1 MFYRHRSG
9 STLILLLALACT
21 LTPPV
26 HAQIKGPIEAT
37 VGDSQIKMEYGN
49 NANAP
54 KADEVVINKG
64 DYQPTGM
71 EWIDSQWSWITWWEA
86 NKHHYLKPANAKPLD
101 TISKQQAQNAL
112 TKVLAQS
119 KDVNLLSAATLALGR
134 MQINEAV
141 PQIKANL
148 QHESMYV
155 KRAAWLALALI
166 GDESAIQTFHE
177 AFTQPQPKT
186 PKKTAKTNTFQLD
199 FDQASAWIIGIGL
212 MHQTDPQLLNL
223 LTKFAI
229 NDQESV
235 TQATGMTLHPL
246 EALQLARL
254 AMWAIRMHNPPGVNQ
269 LALRQLKRTIDP
281 FIFDQAI
288 QMLASRP
295 DESLV
300 LNLFTPIY
308 HNRPAQWR
316 EVPKALGVVLNQ
328 WPGPSVLDQDI
339 AAMRTSVAVAYD
351 HLAIAQNA
359 RLTKLAKRNLARTYN
374 DVSLPR
380 RPGNRNQP
388 TEPTLKRLFKYD
400 NWLNQGS
407 DYDLPTQDTVGYA
420 LRFGLIPLGKLGDS
434 DLDRNEQPE
443 DAKLLCDI
451 LLGSYARSSMSVINP
466 NPVQVANPL
475 NDPSRGF
482 AAVAMGLYLRRLP
495 ADNRN
500 IRNDQLRSQVRYMLR
515 LLGRIAADAEEPSNL
530 RAACLLGLGLSQSQ
544 TANATIMDVLGQM
557 QSADPLVASFATL
570 ALGMLG
576 DSKSFELAK
585 KAFEKTADKPD
596 LQRISQTGFN
606 QSYSNAALISQVAII
621 DGIACM
627 SNPKAN
633 MLLYPRLMDH
643 PITSRRMI
651 HAFKFAG
658 ITDTPVLPSLLKLL
672 ENPGKDARIT
682 TFSAW
687 AIGELFDP
695 NPIPVMTEKLLR
707 NRNLTLLEPTLLK
720 EVTCSCPSKGANDKP
735 ITVFRLEQLYLQE
748 VNPLLFKQIIRSP
761 RG

>member
-1 MFYRHRSG
+1 MRLNNRHVLLMG
-9 STLILLLALACT
+9 LIICVAHSQQAI
-21 LTPPV
+21 
-26 HAQIKGPIEAT
+26 AQLKGPIEAT

-64 DYQPTGM
+64 NYQPTGM

-86 NKHHYLKPANAKPLD
+86 SKHQYLKPANTKPID
-101 TISKQQAQNAL
+101 TISKQQAQVAL
-112 TKVLAQS
+112 LKVLAQS
-119 KDVNLLSAATLALGR
+119 NDVNLLSAATLALGR

-141 PQIKANL
+141 PQIKVKLN
-148 QHESMYV
+148 HESLHV

-166 GDESAIQTFHE
+166 GDEPAIQTFHD
-177 AFTQPQPKT
+177 AIVQPVE
-186 PKKTAKTNTFQLD
+186 KKSKNATKTNLFQLD

-212 MHQTDPQLLNL
+212 MRQTDPVLLNL
-223 LTKFAI
+223 LGKIAL
-229 NDQESV
+229 NDQEAV
-235 TQATGMTLHPL
+235 TQATGMTLQPL

-254 AMWAIRMHNPPGVNQ
+254 AMWAIRIHNPPGINQ
-269 LALRQLKRTIDP
+269 LALRQLKQTVDP
-281 FIFDQAI
+281 FIFNEAI

-300 LNLFTPIY
+300 LNMFTPIY

-316 EVPKALGVVLNQ
+316 EVPKALSVVLNQ

-359 RLTKLAKRNLARTYN
+359 RLAKLAKRNLARSYN
-374 DVSLPR
+374 DVSLTS
-380 RPGNRNQP
+380 RPINRSQP
-388 TEPTLKRLFKYD
+388 TETIPKRLYKYD
-400 NWLNQGS
+400 NWLNHGS
-407 DYDLPTQDTVGYA
+407 DFDLPAQDTVGYA
-420 LRFGLIPLGKLGDS
+420 LRFGLIPLGKLGDL
-434 DLDRNEQPE
+434 DLDRNDEPE
-443 DAKLLCDI
+443 DANLLCDI
-451 LLGSYARSSMSVINP
+451 LLGSYARGSLSVINP
-466 NPVQVANPL
+466 NPTQVVNPL

-495 ADNRN
+495 ADSRN
-500 IRNDQLRSQVRYMLR
+500 IRNDNLRSQVRYMLR
-515 LLGRIAADAEEPSNL
+515 LLRRIAADAEEPSNL

-544 TANATIMDVLGQM
+544 SVNTTIMDVLGQM

-585 KAFEKTADKPD
+585 KALEKTADKPD

-606 QSYSNAALISQVAII
+606 QSYSTAALISQVAII
-621 DGIACM
+621 DGLACM
-627 SNPKAN
+627 ANPKAN
-633 MLLYPRLMDH
+633 VLLYPRLMDH
-643 PITSRRMI
+643 PITSERMI
-651 HAFKFAG
+651 HTFKFAG
-658 ITDTPVLPSLLKLL
+658 LTDTPVLPSLLKLL
-672 ENPGKDARIT
+672 ENPGKDERVAA
-682 TFSAW
+682 FSAW

-707 NRNLTLLEPTLLK
+707 NRNLTLLEPILLR
-720 EVTCSCPSKGANDKP
+720 EVTCTCPAKGANDKP